1 MQKISSKKT
10 MVYAIF
16 ALLTLS
22 VLSTAVLSAF
32 KGATSVFAQEQKFNS
47 KLTGQ
52 SEVPP
57 KTTEATGTAFFF
69 YDGKS
74 MHYEVDVT
82 NINNVTLAHIHQ
94 GKTGI
99 NGPVVVVL
107 LNSEPKPL
115 GMVHGPLAQGN
126 FTAADLK
133 GPLAGKQLFDLVNMI
148 KNGDAYVNVHT
159 TQNPGGEIRGQ
170 LS

>member
-1 MQKISSKKT
+1 MHKTSSKKI

-16 ALLTLS
+16 ALLTSS
-22 VLSTAVLSAF
+22 VLSSALLSAF
-32 KGATSVFAQEQKFNS
+32 DGVTTVFAQEQKFNS

-52 SEVPP
+52 DEVPP

-74 MHYEVDVT
+74 IHYEVDVT

-94 GKTGI
+94 GKSGI
-99 NGPVVVVL
+99 NGPVLVVL
-107 LNSEPKPL
+107 LNSESKPL

-126 FTAADLK
+126 FTGADLK
-133 GPLAGKQLFDLVNMI
+133 GPLSGKQLSDLINMI

-159 TQNPGGEIRGQ
+159 TQNPEGEIRGQ

>member
-1 MQKISSKKT
+1 
-10 MVYAIF
+10 
-16 ALLTLS
+16 
-22 VLSTAVLSAF
+22 
-32 KGATSVFAQEQKFNS
+32 
-47 KLTGQ
+47 
-52 SEVPP
+52 
-57 KTTEATGTAFFF
+57 
-69 YDGKS
+69 

-82 NINNVTLAHIHQ
+82 NINNVISAHIHQ

-107 LNSEPKPL
+107 FNSESKPL

-159 TQNPGGEIRGQ
+159 TQNPEGEIRAQ

>member
-1 MQKISSKKT
+1 MQKTSSKKT

-32 KGATSVFAQEQKFNS
+32 NGPTSVFAQEQKFNS

-52 SEVPP
+52 GEVPP

-74 MHYEVDVT
+74 MYYEVDVT
-82 NINNVTLAHIHQ
+82 NINNVTLAHIHE
-94 GKTGI
+94 GKTGV

-107 LNSEPKPL
+107 LNSESKPL
-115 GMVHGPLAQGN
+115 GMVHGPLAQGS

-133 GPLAGKQLFDLVNMI
+133 GPLSGKQLSDLVNMI
-148 KNGDAYVNVHT
+148 KDGDAYVNVHT
-159 TQNPGGEIRGQ
+159 TQNPEGEIRGQ